1 MEATGLAAFVVALAL
16 VYLLPGAD
24 MILVLQTGIRDGR
37 SSALAAAAGLAV
49 ARAVHVALAGA
60 GLAALL
66 RSSPALYD
74 TLRLLGAAWIAWL
87 GVEIARSPALLPA
100 ADAAGPPS
108 RGTASLARAFAAGI
122 ATNLPN
128 PKALLFC
135 SVLLPQFVA
144 ADESA
149 VAARFALLG
158 TLLVAVGSAFDVA
171 FALGGTAIGRGLAA
185 RPRLARLQARGFGA
199 LLLVFAAA
207 LVVERVA

>member
-1 MEATGLAAFVVALAL
+1 MEATSLSAFVVALAL

-24 MILVLQTGIRDGR
+24 MILVLHTGIRDGR
-37 SSALAAAAGLAV
+37 LPALAAAVGLAL

-74 TLRLLGAAWIAWL
+74 AMRLLGAAWIAWL
-87 GVEIARSPALLPA
+87 GIEIARSPALSSVEA
-100 ADAAGPPS
+100 AT
-108 RGTASLARAFAAGI
+108 TADGARVSLGRAFAKGVV
-122 ATNLPN
+122 TNLPN

-149 VAARFALLG
+149 VGARFALLG
-158 TLLVAVGSAFDVA
+158 AVLVVVGMAFDLAYATSGTLIGRLVAG
-171 FALGGTAIGRGLAA
+171 
-185 RPRLARLQARGFGA
+185 RPRIAHLQAYGFGA
-199 LLLVFAAA
+199 LLLAFAAA
-207 LVVERVA
+207 LAVQRMV

>member
-1 MEATGLAAFVVALAL
+1 MEATSLSAFVVALAL

-37 SSALAAAAGLAV
+37 LAALAAAAGLAL

-74 TLRLLGAAWIAWL
+74 AMRLLGAAWIAWL
-87 GVEIARSPALLPA
+87 GIEIARSPALLSVEA
-100 ADAAGPPS
+100 GTAAGP
-108 RGTASLARAFAAGI
+108 GVSLGRTFLKGV

-149 VAARFALLG
+149 VGARFALLG
-158 TLLVAVGSAFDVA
+158 TVLVAVGVAFDLA
-171 FALGGTAIGRGLAA
+171 YALGGTAIGRLVAG

-207 LVVERVA
+207 LAVERVT

>member
-1 MEATGLAAFVVALAL
+1 MEATSLSAFVVALAL

-37 SSALAAAAGLAV
+37 LPALAAATGLAL

-66 RSSPALYD
+66 RSSPTLYD
-74 TLRLLGAAWIAWL
+74 AMRLLGAAWIAWL
-87 GVEIARSPALLPA
+87 GVEIARSPALLSVEA
-100 ADAAGPPS
+100 GAAAGP
-108 RGTASLARAFAAGI
+108 GVSLGRTILKGV

-128 PKALLFC
+128 PKALIFC

-149 VAARFALLG
+149 VGARFALLG
-158 TLLVAVGSAFDVA
+158 AVLVAVGVAFDLSY
-171 FALGGTAIGRGLAA
+171 ALGGTAIGRLVAG

-207 LVVERVA
+207 LAVERIT